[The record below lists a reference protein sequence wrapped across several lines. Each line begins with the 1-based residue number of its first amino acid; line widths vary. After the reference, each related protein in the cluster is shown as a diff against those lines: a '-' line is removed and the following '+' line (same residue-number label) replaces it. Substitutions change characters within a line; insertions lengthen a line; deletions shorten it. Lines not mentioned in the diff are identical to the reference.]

1 MLYYYSLDTHKPS
14 AHIINI
20 YLKIRIRDMYWNK
33 FKRSS
38 IAYNKVSYLSHFNT

>member
-1 MLYYYSLDTHKPS
+1 
-14 AHIINI
+14 
-20 YLKIRIRDMYWNK
+20 MYWNK